1 MTIGQIS
8 RTQVDAARVND
19 TAKAAGQRML
29 SRNVGS
35 LVVVDENDIP
45 LGVLTDRD
53 LALRVVG
60 RGLDPNCVEVA
71 EIMTSGPVTIAGQR
85 PIDEALAMM
94 RRHGVRRLVVL
105 DGEERLLG
113 VVSLDDV
120 LVHLA
125 EEMHQASLL
134 FAGTSL
140 RSPAE
145 S

>member
-1 MTIGQIS
+1 MTVGQIS
-8 RTQVDAARVND
+8 RTEVDVARSND

-35 LVVVDENDIP
+35 LVVVDENGAP

-60 RGLDPNCVEVA
+60 QGLDPNSVEVA
-71 EIMTSGPVTIAGQR
+71 EVMTQGPVTIAGQR
-85 PIDEALAMM
+85 PVEEALAVM
-94 RRHGVRRLVVL
+94 RRRGVRRLVVL
-105 DGEERLLG
+105 DRDQCLDG

-125 EEMHQASLL
+125 EEMHQASVLL
-134 FAGTSL
+134 TGTSL

-145 S
+145 A